1 MVGLILVSHSRK
13 LAVAAAEL
21 ARQATGPELP
31 VAAAGGTGE
40 DHRELGTDA
49 LDILEAIQAVLS
61 DAGAAVLM
69 DMGSA
74 VLSAQTA
81 LDLLDETQRP
91 RVRLCSAPL
100 VEGAIAAAV
109 QIRIGSP
116 LAQVVAAAAASLTPK
131 QEQLGDAEARDLG
144 PQPDPS
150 RSPAQLP
157 EEEIELRIENA
168 HGLHLR
174 PVAALLGVLAGLDA
188 QVRVE
193 NLTKK
198 RGPVEA
204 RSLVEI
210 ARLQLSYGDR
220 ARFQLA
226 GLQAEEAGRRI
237 RSLAAQRFG
246 EEASGTEPG
255 GPAAPD
261 AQSGRGLLFTSSI
274 GVAIGRPFWIDQDN
288 LAPLAEVADEPVSPP
303 GIPAELDKLARG
315 LAAAV
320 RALKDKLRMGDDSSF
335 GKQQR
340 PMVEAQVLIVG
351 DPYLRDQAEARVREQ
366 RRSAARAWVET
377 MAEQASLQ
385 EQADDSYFR
394 ERAADFREL
403 GWLVLRHL
411 PGASAGPAA
420 RQLPDEPFVLVCEE
434 LSPSL
439 LDQVRSS
446 WLQGVLQLGGG
457 PFSHG
462 SILARAAGIP
472 CLGGARDAAPQ
483 LRQARQVAFDAGATQ
498 IWTDP
503 DPATVAYVRERRES
517 AEKAQA
523 QWRAQPPGPAVTVD
537 GAMIRV
543 LANVNSAQEVQSA
556 VAEGADGIGLLRV
569 EFLFQQFR
577 TSPDE
582 SAQFALLHQLLEP
595 WDDRPVVIRLL
606 DAGADKSVPF
616 LGVGAEANPFL
627 GIRGIR
633 LLLRHPEFLR
643 AHLRALLRLANN
655 RNLSVMVPMVADAVD
670 LLDTQR
676 TLVEEHH
683 GLRERG
689 VAHKWPLSVGAMVE
703 TPAAALS
710 IGSLAA
716 AADFFSLGTNDLV
729 QYLLCAER
737 GHPGLGAFQDGL
749 HSAVLKT
756 IRMTTGDTRAASRS
770 LSICG
775 ELAGDPEAIPLLLGC
790 GLLSLSV
797 GPRVVARTKAIV
809 RTLHVERCRAAC
821 ETLVQSGAVRG
832 EEVRRFVRT
841 QFPELAAFGRG
852 TT

>member
-13 LAVAAAEL
+13 LAQAAAEL
-21 ARQATGPELP
+21 AREATGPDLP

-49 LDILEAIQAVLS
+49 LDILEAINSVLS

-81 LDLLDETQRP
+81 LDLLDEMQRP

-116 LAQVVAAAAASLTPK
+116 LAQVVAAAAGSLTPK
-131 QEQLGDAEARDLG
+131 QEQLGDAGAQDAVAQR
-144 PQPDPS
+144 DPS
-150 RSPAQLP
+150 TSPALLP
-157 EEEIELRIENA
+157 GEEIELTIENA

-174 PVAALLGVLAGLDA
+174 PVAALLSALAGLDA
-188 QVRVE
+188 QVRME

-204 RSLVEI
+204 RSLVEV

-220 ARFQLA
+220 ARFQLS

-237 RSLAAQRFG
+237 RRLASQRFG
-246 EEASGTEPG
+246 EEAPGIEPER
-255 GPAAPD
+255 PAAPD
-261 AQSGRGLLFTSSI
+261 AQSGDGLFTSSV

-288 LAPLAEVADEPVSPP
+288 LAALAEVTDEPVSPSE
-303 GIPAELDKLARG
+303 ISSELEKLARG

-320 RALKDKLRMGDDSSF
+320 RVLKEQLRLPDESSF
-335 GKQQR
+335 GKQR
-340 PMVEAQVLIVG
+340 RALVEAQVLIVG
-351 DPYLRDQAEARVREQ
+351 DSYLRDQAEARVREK

-377 MAEQASLQ
+377 MVEQASLQ
-385 EQADDSYFR
+385 EQVDDSYLR

-411 PGASAGPAA
+411 PGAPTEPAA
-420 RQLPDEPFVLVCEE
+420 RELPGEPFVLVCEE

-439 LDQVRSS
+439 LDQVRSPR
-446 WLQGVLQLGGG
+446 LQGVLQLGGG
-457 PFSHG
+457 PYSHG

-472 CLGGARDAAPQ
+472 CLGGAREAAPQ
-483 LRQARQVAFDAGATQ
+483 LRQARRVAFDAGAIQ

-503 DPATVAYVRERRES
+503 DPGTVAYLQERRES
-517 AEKAQA
+517 TEKTQA
-523 QWRAQPPGPAVTVD
+523 QWRAQPPGPAVTLD
-537 GAMIRV
+537 GATIYV
-543 LANVNSAQEVQSA
+543 PANINSAEDVQSA
-556 VAEGADGIGLLRV
+556 TAEGADGIGLLRV

-582 SAQFALLHQLLEP
+582 SAQFALLQQLLEP

-616 LGVGAEANPFL
+616 LAVGAEANPFL

-633 LLLRHPEFLR
+633 LLLRHPKFLR
-643 AHLRALLRLANN
+643 AHLQALLRLATE
-655 RNLSVMVPMVADAVD
+655 RNLRVMVPMVADAVD
-670 LLDTQR
+670 LVDIQR
-676 TLVEEHH
+676 ALVEEHH
-683 GLRERG
+683 GLLERG
-689 VAHKWPLSVGAMVE
+689 VAHKWPLPFGAMVE

-710 IGSLAA
+710 IRSLAT

-756 IRMTTGDTRAASRS
+756 IRMTAGDARMASRP

-775 ELAGDPEAIPLLLGC
+775 ELAADPEAIPLLLGC
-790 GLLSLSV
+790 GLVSLSV
-797 GPRVVARTKAIV
+797 GPRMVARTKAVV
-809 RTLHVERCRAAC
+809 RTLDLKKCRAVC
-821 ETLVQSGAVRG
+821 ETLVESGAVRG
-832 EEVRRFVRT
+832 EELRHHVRT
-841 QFPELAAFGRG
+841 QFPELSAFGR
-852 TT
+852 